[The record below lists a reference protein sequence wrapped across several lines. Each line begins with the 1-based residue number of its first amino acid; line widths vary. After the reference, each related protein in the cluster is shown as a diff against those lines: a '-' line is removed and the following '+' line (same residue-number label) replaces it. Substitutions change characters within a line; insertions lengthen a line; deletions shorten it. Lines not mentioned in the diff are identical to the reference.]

1 MVIYMFI
8 VSETWVKGWVI
19 AVVVL
24 VVLLVIAV
32 IITVV
37 FKCRRHGGHNIEE
50 DKHEQQELNVK
61 YKA

>member
-1 MVIYMFI
+1 MVINVFI
-8 VSETWVKGWVI
+8 VSETGVKGWVI
-19 AVVVL
+19 AVIVL

-37 FKCRRHGGHNIEE
+37 FKCRRHGGHNIKE
-50 DKHEQQELNVK
+50 DKHEKEELNVK